1 MLTISEVIM
10 LQRKSEVIEYI
21 KEMVVSLYRGENKK
35 DTICPLCDG
44 THGKNTLC
52 QMSGEDGHEIY

>member
-1 MLTISEVIM
+1 M

-21 KEMVVSLYRGENKK
+21 KDLIVSFYQHESKK

-44 THGKNTLC
+44 IHGNNTLC
-52 QMSGEDGHEIY
+52 QSQMDDSRGEIC